1 MVLLSGLMR
10 QAAITGST
18 SDSLFG
24 AIAGRQGDAWAQR
37 TVGGALPT
45 ERPPAERDALLR
57 ELEDLRHRGVVTD
70 GELRVLRHRL
80 HV

>member
-18 SDSLFG
+18 SDSLFA
-24 AIAGRQGDAWAQR
+24 AIAGRQGGEWAER
-37 TVGGALPT
+37 TVGGALRT
-45 ERPPAERDALLR
+45 ERPPEERDRILG
-57 ELEDLRHRGVVTD
+57 ELADLRTRGAVTD
-70 GELRVLRHRL
+70 DELRLLRHRL

>member
-18 SDSLFG
+18 SNSMFG
-24 AIAGRQGDAWAQR
+24 VIAGRQGGQWAER
-37 TVGGALPT
+37 TVRGALRT
-45 ERPPAERDALLR
+45 ERPPAERDLILG
-57 ELEDLRHRGVVTD
+57 ELTDLQARGVVTD
-70 GELRVLRHRL
+70 DELRLLRHRL